1 MMNRGINV
9 RKFKRGGSINFQL
22 KPHRFDFNEETG
34 NDQKTRELA
43 HRAQLNKINNYSVR
57 LTAAQSSISSI
68 FDYRICIF
76 HMLF

>member
-1 MMNRGINV
+1 MNRGINV

-43 HRAQLNKINNYSVR
+43 HRARLNKINNYSVR
-57 LTAAQSSISSI
+57 RLTVAQYSIVAI
-68 FDYRICIF
+68 FLVYNTIC
-76 HMLF
+76 